1 MSLQRKMN
9 NSQLL
14 DALDHVDDRFVA
26 ELVTSIKPP
35 ETAEGG
41 TMQKKNIIRS
51 IKYAALLAACAVL
64 MGAAIPLAS
73 SLIGKISIGTGT
85 QSGNP
90 AGVGG
95 EGTSALAETE
105 SPATESLETEPPT
118 TDSLETEPLPT
129 LDEFLAQYS
138 WSPKTITNDE
148 ADEIIA
154 AYLKNDSDPNKFAY
168 TYSVTCY
175 AKYGNDKAPIYA
187 VMIDSDRW
195 NYEPNDRVEKVF
207 YKPSDPN
214 LHIDFIFPSDQ
225 PLLIYT
231 EGEFYTLN
239 EAMEQSI
246 LTHIQLMHIRWGDRK
261 GGGFSSFVYPI
272 WLSHNELVEIVYSN
286 PDTTGGWSYRCY
298 GNFDGVY
305 VIFADKKFKV
315 WEPKTTVD
323 IVNGLTFVYPNEN
336 KLQVCAGGTFYSLSE
351 AFEKKILSAA
361 ELAEVHNVYTMELQI
376 KTEFLA
382 KYGHEFPDMVA
393 EDKEVIV
400 KFEKISGDVYVA
412 VIASQCFDNTK
423 SRSET
428 VNGITFT
435 WEQQYDIH
443 VYYHGEFL
451 TLSEAYQRGLLNAE
465 QLIEVHS
472 SYTRSF
478 GEMFGDPTVFD

>member
-9 NSQLL
+9 NKQLL

-26 ELVTSIKPP
+26 ELVTSLRPP

-73 SLIGKISIGTGT
+73 SLIGRASLGTGT
-85 QSGNP
+85 PGGNP
-90 AGVGG
+90 AGSVS
-95 EGTSALAETE
+95 EGTSALEETE
-105 SPATESLETEPPT
+105 PPATESLETEPAPT
-118 TDSLETEPLPT
+118 HDKLMAE
-129 LDEFLAQYS
+129 YG
-138 WSPKTITNDE
+138 WSPKEITEEE
-148 ADEIIA
+148 ADKIIA
-154 AYLKNDSDPNKFAY
+154 DYLKKDSDPNKFDH

-175 AKYGNDKAPIYA
+175 AKYGNKPVYA
-187 VMIDSDRW
+187 VMINSDRW
-195 NYEPNDRVEKVF
+195 TYEPNDRVEKVF
-207 YKPSDPN
+207 YKPSNPN

-225 PLLIYT
+225 PLWIYA

-239 EAMEQSI
+239 EAMQQSV
-246 LTHIQLMHIRWGDRK
+246 LSFTQLMLIRWGDRK

-272 WLSHNELVEIVYSN
+272 WLSHSELVEIVYSN
-286 PDTTGGWSYRCY
+286 PDTNGGWSYRCY

-305 VIFADKKFKV
+305 VIFADKKFKT

-323 IVNGLTFVYPNEN
+323 VVNGLTFIYPNEN
-336 KLQVCAGGTFYSLSE
+336 KLQVCAGGTFYSLNE
-351 AFEKKILSAA
+351 AFEKKIISEA
-361 ELAEVHNVYTMELQI
+361 ELNEVYHVYTMESQI
-376 KTEFLA
+376 KNEFLA

-412 VIASQCFDNTK
+412 VIASKCFDNTK

-451 TLSEAYQRGLLNAE
+451 TLSEAYQRGLLTAE

-478 GEMFGDPTVFD
+478 GEMYGDPTVFNG

>member
-1 MSLQRKMN
+1 MSLERKMN

-14 DALDHVDDRFVA
+14 DALDHIDDRFVA

-73 SLIGKISIGTGT
+73 ALIGRISLGTGT
-85 QSGNP
+85 PGGNP
-90 AGVGG
+90 AGIVG
-95 EGTSALAETE
+95 EGTSALEETE
-105 SPATESLETEPPT
+105 PPATESLETEPAPT
-118 TDSLETEPLPT
+118 PDKLMVE
-129 LDEFLAQYS
+129 YG
-138 WSPKTITNDE
+138 WSPKAITNDE
-148 ADEIIA
+148 SDEIIA
-154 AYLKNDSDPNKFAY
+154 AYLKKDSDPNKFDY

-175 AKYGNDKAPIYA
+175 AKYGSKPVYA
-187 VMIDSDRW
+187 VMINSDRW

-207 YKPSDPN
+207 YKPSDSN
-214 LHIDFIFPSDQ
+214 QHIDFIFPSDQ

-239 EAMEQSI
+239 EAMQKSI
-246 LTHIQLMHIRWGDRK
+246 MSFTQLILLRWPDRK

-323 IVNGLTFVYPNEN
+323 IVNGITFVYPNEN
-336 KLQVCAGGTFYSLSE
+336 KLQVCANGTFYSLNE
-351 AFEKKILSAA
+351 AFEKKILSEA
-361 ELAEVHNVYTMELQI
+361 ELNEVYHVYTMESQI
-376 KTEFLA
+376 KNEFLA

-443 VYYHGEFL
+443 VYFHGEFL
-451 TLSEAYQRGLLNAE
+451 TLSEAYQRGLLTAE

-478 GEMFGDPTVFD
+478 GEMYGDPTVFNG

>member
-1 MSLQRKMN
+1 MSLERKMN
-9 NSQLL
+9 NKQLL
-14 DALDHVDDRFVA
+14 DALDHVDDRFIA

-41 TMQKKNIIRS
+41 AMQKKNILRS

-64 MGAAIPLAS
+64 MGAVIPLAS
-73 SLIGKISIGTGT
+73 SLISRASLGTGT
-85 QSGNP
+85 PSGNP
-90 AGVGG
+90 AGAVG
-95 EGTSALAETE
+95 EGTSALEETE
-105 SPATESLETEPPT
+105 PPATESLETEPAPT
-118 TDSLETEPLPT
+118 PNKLMVE
-129 LDEFLAQYS
+129 YG
-138 WSPKTITNDE
+138 WSPKEITEEE
-148 ADEIIA
+148 ADKIIA
-154 AYLKNDSDPNKFAY
+154 DYLKKDSDPNKFDY

-175 AKYGNDKAPIYA
+175 AKYGNKPVYA
-187 VMIDSDRW
+187 VMINSDRW
-195 NYEPNDRVEKVF
+195 TYEPNERVEKVF
-207 YKPSDPN
+207 YKPSNPN

-225 PLLIYT
+225 PLWIYA

-239 EAMEQSI
+239 EAMQRSV
-246 LTHIQLMHIRWGDRK
+246 LSFTQLMLIRWGDRK

-272 WLSHNELVEIVYSN
+272 WLSHSELVEIVYSN
-286 PDTTGGWSYRCY
+286 PDTNGGWSYRCY

-305 VIFADKKFKV
+305 VIFADKKFKA

-323 IVNGLTFVYPNEN
+323 VVNGLTFIYPNEN
-336 KLQVCAGGTFYSLSE
+336 KLQVCAGGTFYSLNE
-351 AFEKKILSAA
+351 AFEKKIISEA
-361 ELAEVHNVYTMELQI
+361 ELNEVYHVYTMESQI
-376 KTEFLA
+376 KNEFLA

-412 VIASQCFDNTK
+412 VIASKCFDNTK

-451 TLSEAYQRGLLNAE
+451 TLSEAYQRGLLTAE

-478 GEMFGDPTVFD
+478 GEMYGDPTVFNG

>member
-9 NSQLL
+9 NRQLL
-14 DALDHVDDRFVA
+14 DALDCIDERFVA
-26 ELVTSIKPP
+26 ELVTSIRPP
-35 ETAEGG
+35 EAAEGG

-64 MGAAIPLAS
+64 MGAAIPLLS
-73 SLIGKISIGTGT
+73 HLIGQAALGTGT
-85 QSGNP
+85 QSGDP
-90 AGVGG
+90 AGAVG
-95 EGTSALAETE
+95 EGTSALE
-105 SPATESLETEPPT
+105 ETEPAATEPF
-118 TDSLETEPLPT
+118 ETEPAPT
-129 LDEFLAQYS
+129 PDKLMVEYG
-138 WSPKTITNDE
+138 WSSKEITE
-148 ADEIIA
+148 AESHEIIA

-175 AKYGNDKAPIYA
+175 AKYGNKPVYA
-187 VMIDSDRW
+187 VMINSDRW

-207 YKPSDPN
+207 YNPSDPN

-231 EGEFYTLN
+231 EGKFYTLN
-239 EAMEQSI
+239 EAMEQGI
-246 LTHIQLMHIRWGDRK
+246 LTLIQLMHIRWGDRT

-286 PDTTGGWSYRCY
+286 PDTTGSWSYRCY
-298 GNFDGVY
+298 GNFDGKY
-305 VIFADKKFKV
+305 VIFADKKYKV
-315 WEPKTTVD
+315 YEPKTTVD

-336 KLQVCAGGTFYSLSE
+336 KLKVCANGTFYSLSD
-351 AFEKKILSAA
+351 AFEKNILSTA
-361 ELAEVHNVYTMELQI
+361 ELAEVHNVFTMESQI
-376 KTEFLA
+376 KNEFLA
-382 KYGHEFPDMVA
+382 KYGNEFPDMVA

-400 KFEKISGDVYVA
+400 KFEKIDGDVYVA

-443 VYYHGEFL
+443 VYFHGEFL
-451 TLSEAYQRGLLNAE
+451 TLSEAYQSGLLTAE

-472 SYTRSF
+472 SYTTSF
-478 GEMFGDPTVFD
+478 GAMFGDPSVFNG

>member
-1 MSLQRKMN
+1 MSLERKMN
-9 NSQLL
+9 NKQLL
-14 DALDHVDDRFVA
+14 DALDHIDDRFVA

-73 SLIGKISIGTGT
+73 AILGRISLGTGT

-90 AGVGG
+90 AGSVAD
-95 EGTSALAETE
+95 GTSALAETE
-105 SPATESLETEPPT
+105 PPATESFETEPAPNP
-118 TDSLETEPLPT
+118 DKLMVE
-129 LDEFLAQYS
+129 YG
-138 WSPKTITNDE
+138 WSSKAITNDE

-154 AYLKNDSDPNKFAY
+154 AYLKKDSDPNKFAY

-175 AKYGNDKAPIYA
+175 AKYGSAGKKPVYA
-187 VMIDSDRW
+187 VMINSDRW

-231 EGEFYTLN
+231 EGKFYTLN
-239 EAMEQSI
+239 EAMQQSI
-246 LTHIQLMHIRWGDRK
+246 LTHIQLMLIRWGDRK

-272 WLSHNELVEIVYSN
+272 WLSHSELVEIVYSN

-315 WEPKTTVD
+315 WEPKLTTD
-323 IVNGLTFVYPNEN
+323 IVNGITFVYPNEN
-336 KLQVCAGGTFYSLSE
+336 KLKVCAGGTFYSLSE
-351 AFEKKILSAA
+351 AFEKNILSAA
-361 ELAEVHNVYTMELQI
+361 ELAEVHKVYTMESQI
-376 KTEFLA
+376 EKEFLA
-382 KYGHEFPDMVA
+382 KFGHEFPDMVA

-443 VYYHGEFL
+443 VYFHGEFL
-451 TLSEAYQRGLLNAE
+451 TLSEAYQRGLLTTE

-478 GEMFGDPTVFD
+478 GEMYGDPTVFQG

>member
-1 MSLQRKMN
+1 MSLERKMN

-14 DALDHVDDRFVA
+14 DALDHIDDRFVA
-26 ELVTSIKPP
+26 ELVTSLRPP

-41 TMQKKNIIRS
+41 TMQKKNIILS

-73 SLIGKISIGTGT
+73 SLIGRISLGTGT
-85 QSGNP
+85 PGGNP
-90 AGVGG
+90 AGIVG
-95 EGTSALAETE
+95 EGTSALEETDP
-105 SPATESLETEPPT
+105 PATESLETEPAPT
-118 TDSLETEPLPT
+118 HDKLMVE
-129 LDEFLAQYS
+129 YG
-138 WSPKTITNDE
+138 WSPKAITEEE
-148 ADEIIA
+148 ADKIIA
-154 AYLKNDSDPNKFAY
+154 DYLKKDSDPNKFDY

-175 AKYGNDKAPIYA
+175 AKYGSKPVYA
-187 VMIDSDRW
+187 VMINSDRW
-195 NYEPNDRVEKVF
+195 NYEPNERVEKIF
-207 YKPSDPN
+207 YRPENPN

-239 EAMEQSI
+239 EAMQKSI
-246 LTHIQLMHIRWGDRK
+246 MSFTQLILLRWPDRK

-323 IVNGLTFVYPNEN
+323 IVNGITFVYPNEN
-336 KLQVCAGGTFYSLSE
+336 KLQVCANGTFYSLNE
-351 AFEKKILSAA
+351 AFEKKILSEA
-361 ELAEVHNVYTMELQI
+361 ELNEVYHVYTMESQI
-376 KTEFLA
+376 KNEFLA

-423 SRSET
+423 SSSET

-443 VYYHGEFL
+443 VYFHGEFL
-451 TLSEAYQRGLLNAE
+451 TLSEAYQRGLITAE

-478 GEMFGDPTVFD
+478 GEMYGDPTVFNG

>member
-9 NSQLL
+9 NRQLL
-14 DALDHVDDRFVA
+14 DALDCIDERFVA
-26 ELVTSIKPP
+26 ELVTSIRPP

-64 MGAAIPLAS
+64 MGAAIPLLS
-73 SLIGKISIGTGT
+73 HLIGQAALGTGV

-90 AGVGG
+90 AGIAG
-95 EGTSALAETE
+95 EGTSALE
-105 SPATESLETEPPT
+105 ETEPAA
-118 TDSLETEPLPT
+118 TEPLEPEPAPT
-129 LDEFLAQYS
+129 PDKLMVEYG
-138 WSPKTITNDE
+138 WSSKEITE
-148 ADEIIA
+148 AESHEIIA

-175 AKYGNDKAPIYA
+175 AKYGNKPVYA
-187 VMIDSDRW
+187 VMINSDRW

-207 YKPSDPN
+207 YNPSDPN

-231 EGEFYTLN
+231 EGKFYTLN
-239 EAMEQSI
+239 ETMEQGI
-246 LTHIQLMHIRWGDRK
+246 LTLIQLMHIRWGDRT

-286 PDTTGGWSYRCY
+286 PDTTGSWSYRCY
-298 GNFDGVY
+298 GNFDGKY
-305 VIFADKKFKV
+305 VIFADKKYKV
-315 WEPKTTVD
+315 YEPKTTVD

-336 KLQVCAGGTFYSLSE
+336 KLKVCANGNFYSLSD
-351 AFEKKILSAA
+351 AFEKNILSTA
-361 ELAEVHNVYTMELQI
+361 ELAEVHNVYTMESQI
-376 KTEFLA
+376 KNEFLA
-382 KYGHEFPDMVA
+382 KYGNEFPDMVA

-400 KFEKISGDVYVA
+400 KFEKIDGDVYVA

-443 VYYHGEFL
+443 VYFHGEFL
-451 TLSEAYQRGLLNAE
+451 TLSEAYQSGLLTAE

-472 SYTRSF
+472 SYTTSF
-478 GEMFGDPTVFD
+478 GAMFGDPSVFNG

>member
-9 NSQLL
+9 NKQLL

-26 ELVTSIKPP
+26 ELVTSLRPP
-35 ETAEGG
+35 EAVTDEPIR
-41 TMQKKNIIRS
+41 KKNVLRS

-73 SLIGKISIGTGT
+73 AILGRISLGTGT
-85 QSGNP
+85 QSGDP
-90 AGVGG
+90 AGVVG
-95 EGTSALAETE
+95 EGTSTLEETE
-105 SPATESLETEPPT
+105 PPATESLETELAPT
-118 TDSLETEPLPT
+118 HNKLM
-129 LDEFLAQYS
+129 AQYG
-138 WSPKTITNDE
+138 WSPKEITQDE

-175 AKYGNDKAPIYA
+175 AKYGNKPVYA
-187 VMIDSDRW
+187 VMINSDRW

-225 PLLIYT
+225 PLWIYAD
-231 EGEFYTLN
+231 GEFYTLN
-239 EAMEQSI
+239 EAMQQSV
-246 LTHIQLMHIRWGDRK
+246 LSFTQLMLIRWGDRK

-272 WLSHNELVEIVYSN
+272 WLSHNDLVEIVYSN
-286 PDTTGGWSYRCY
+286 PDTTGGWTFRCY

-336 KLQVCAGGTFYSLSE
+336 KLQVCANGTFYSLNE
-351 AFEKKILSAA
+351 AFEKNILSEA
-361 ELAEVHNVYTMELQI
+361 ELNEVYHIYTMESQI
-376 KTEFLA
+376 KNEFLA

-451 TLSEAYQRGLLNAE
+451 TLSEAYQRGLLTAE

-472 SYTRSF
+472 SYTSSF
-478 GEMFGDPTVFD
+478 GEMYGNPTVSNE